1 LTDEALYEWFRGTA
15 EVTGRTVVEVLQEAM
30 RIYRHG
36 QGRGEGVTAPT
47 GVEGLPPPAV
57 LVDARQD
64 RPVEPPRAVRAA
76 TPTGRPKT
84 RPPEEPRPT
93 PVASVKCCR
102 RCGHEEGQHFL
113 RGCYGACVCSSAR
126 YLPPRE
132 AA

>member
-1 LTDEALYEWFRGTA
+1 MAAKRVSVQLTDEALYEWFRGTA
-15 EVTGRTVVEVLQEAM
+15 EVTGRSVVEVLQEAM

-57 LVDARQD
+57 RAVPD
-64 RPVEPPRAVRAA
+64 RPVEPPRAETR
-76 TPTGRPKT
+76 RPV
-84 RPPEEPRPT
+84 PAGPT
-93 PVASVKCCR
+93 PVAGGKRCR

-113 RGCYGACVCSSAR
+113 RGCYGPCLCSSAR